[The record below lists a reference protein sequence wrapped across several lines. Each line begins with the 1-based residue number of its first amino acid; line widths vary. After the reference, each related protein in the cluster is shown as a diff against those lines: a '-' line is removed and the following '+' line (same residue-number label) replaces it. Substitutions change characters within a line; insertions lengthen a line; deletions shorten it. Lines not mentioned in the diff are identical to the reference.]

1 MKLTVGKKT
10 EKATEKATKK
20 LKFNVFNIKSLLV
33 FDKKKL
39 DKIKKE
45 KKKFSLFEKKK
56 KIVKDKE
63 DRVESPRTMG
73 STLKNIAGS
82 LLAKPKSIIDKFKE
96 FFGIILLGILVNN
109 LPRIITELQ
118 KVLGKIK
125 EFFDNNPWIGKTIK
139 FAFDIIAKGM
149 MGILDLT
156 KALMP
161 VIGGSFKFA
170 LDTIKTVKNEIGKL
184 LKFFDDL
191 GGGIGALMT
200 SFGYKPPAKAAQA
213 YAKSKGKYYSSTT
226 GKTYANY
233 KAALKNAQ
241 VKKGAQQQSTAIQ
254 QKAQKAQAA
263 PSRGYTPNKGT
274 TGIGTTS
281 KGFKQMVV
289 APLTTGY
296 GANRKTEYLFKD
308 PNNLNARPVGLKAN
322 DPGLKPSIQRYNA
335 VNQAQNVQKF
345 SIGGTIKNFF
355 GGMFGFGKGNAA
367 PQQGTRG
374 QTPSLTTK
382 DDGKSYSGPYASP
395 AGTAK
400 GRKARETVN
409 YFKLFENNIDLQ
421 NRRLKKEG
429 NNLDLFSEFMK
440 SYENL
445 SKLRDKYGESYY
457 DPSRRRPP
465 GTQGSSDQAISVD
478 PDEVIGVLG
487 RTGQSTGPHIHI
499 ENASRRGGAIP
510 ENVKKNIFVNG
521 RDMITALVGPEDGND
536 GIGNYS
542 WRKSANNPTGYH
554 AGEDFAGP
562 AGQKITLRGG
572 LKFVKY
578 SPDDGSSGYG
588 NRVLI
593 EAPDG
598 TQYTL
603 NHLESGPANQRELL
617 RRQQQ
622 QLAQSTPGGSNAEKV
637 WNYFKS
643 KKVDGT
649 PMTDIAVAGIMGN
662 AQQESGFNPT
672 IAHSVRGNGGKFIG
686 IFQWGNGG
694 NGNRWGGLKKWAKEN
709 GNLDIESIDTQL
721 KWTWSELG
729 GSYKNV
735 LPMLQAAKTP
745 QEAASVWYEYY
756 EQARHGL
763 PERQQYAKGFYSQY
777 KGRGGQKAAPV
788 LSKTQQ
794 LEKNIVSTMIN
805 DLGTRSITVG
815 DKNVSIEKKDG
826 KDVIKVT
833 TGGVLGI
840 GARQLQLDENLL
852 NNLLYEI
859 KKKGTKVDPVEQTP
873 GPPSTPNYGGANAS
887 TNIVFLN
894 QETAYIVPGPTETV
908 PVPGPT
914 QIVPIFISQ
923 GNSSSRSLR
932 SNIS

>member
-1 MKLTVGKKT
+1 MKLTAGKNPEKT
-10 EKATEKATKK
+10 TKK
-20 LKFNVFNIKSLLV
+20 LKLNVFNIKSLLV
-33 FDKKKL
+33 FNRKKL
-39 DKIKKE
+39 DKVKKE
-45 KKKFSLFEKKK
+45 KQRFSLFQKKK
-56 KIVKDKE
+56 EKVKEKE
-63 DRVESPRTMG
+63 DKVESPRTMG

-118 KVLGKIK
+118 KVLGEIK
-125 EFFDNNPWIGKTIK
+125 KFFDDNPWIGNTIK
-139 FAFDIIAKGM
+139 FAFGIIAKGM

-170 LDTIKTVKNEIGKL
+170 LDTIKTTKNEIGKL

-200 SFGYKPPAKAAQA
+200 SFGYKPPAKAAQS

-226 GKTYANY
+226 GKTYGSY
-233 KAALKNAQ
+233 RQALKNPQ
-241 VKKGAQQQSTAIQ
+241 VKKGAQQYTQ
-254 QKAQKAQAA
+254 QRAQKAVSTPVQPPNTIKGISYNPNSGVTYNPASGMVGYLA
-263 PSRGYTPNKGT
+263 SKKGAMYTVDPVTKQQYRYGPGEDPS
-274 TGIGTTS
+274 I
-281 KGFKQMVV
+281 F
-289 APLTTGY
+289 
-296 GANRKTEYLFKD
+296 
-308 PNNLNARPVGLKAN
+308 KAN
-322 DPGLKPSIQRYNA
+322 VQRYQT
-335 VNQAQNVQKF
+335 VKQSQKVQKL
-345 SIGGTIKNFF
+345 SIGGTIRNFF
-355 GGMFGFGKGNAA
+355 GGMFGGSRRGLGNIP
-367 PQQGTRG
+367 PQEGTGRG
-374 QTPSLTTK
+374 SPSDIRLTTK
-382 DDGKSYSGPYASP
+382 DDGKSYAGPYASP

-487 RTGQSTGPHIHI
+487 SSGRSTGPHIHI

-578 SPDDGSSGYG
+578 SPDDGSGYG

-622 QLAQSTPGGSNAEKV
+622 QLTQSTPGGSNAEKV

-756 EQARHGL
+756 EQASHGL
-763 PERQQYAKGFYSQY
+763 PQRQQYAKGFYSQY

-794 LEKNIVSTMIN
+794 LEKSIVSTMIN
-805 DLGTRSITVG
+805 DLGTRSTTVG
-815 DKNVSIEKKDG
+815 DKNISIEKKDG

-859 KKKGTKVDPVEQTP
+859 KKKGTKVDPVKQTP

-887 TNIVFLN
+887 TNTVFLN
-894 QETAYIVPGPTETV
+894 QETAYIIPGPSEAV